1 MEVASHVAEHF
12 GYTKMF
18 ANPCAAPPPVSERKP
33 FSKGFSDTIGCCW
46 TMSESRAARADV
58 PQAFLT
64 ARATTARILSKD
76 WYQGACIM
84 GSDLAITEF
93 QQATRKNLADLCEFS
108 TVQFMYRGP

>member
-1 MEVASHVAEHF
+1 M
-12 GYTKMF
+12 
-18 ANPCAAPPPVSERKP
+18 
-33 FSKGFSDTIGCCW
+33 
-46 TMSESRAARADV
+46 
-58 PQAFLT
+58 
-64 ARATTARILSKD
+64 LSKD